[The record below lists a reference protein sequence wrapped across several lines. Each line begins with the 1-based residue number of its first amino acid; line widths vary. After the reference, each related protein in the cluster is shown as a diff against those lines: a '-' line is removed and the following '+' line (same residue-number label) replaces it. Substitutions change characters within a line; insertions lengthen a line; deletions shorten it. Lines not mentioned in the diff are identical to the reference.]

1 MSEVQF
7 RKSLRE
13 AVRGLFTGVLDVGEF
28 DNAMEKTISR
38 NLKQAWKEGALECGI
53 GEDEYSYEEQKAL
66 GDFLVKQYE
75 FIPDFTVAIIDNKK
89 SDSPDLDKLFRRTD
103 LWVNRYLEVQNQAKI
118 MACKDQ
124 KLVWRIN
131 ARGKGCKE
139 HCSSCMRLNGK
150 VKRASYWNK
159 IGIRPQSN
167 SLECGGWR
175 CCCALE
181 VTSEPLSKGRLYW

>member
-1 MSEVQF
+1 MSEDTF
-7 RKSLRE
+7 RKGLRA
-13 AVRGLFTGVLDVGEF
+13 AVRGLFEGVLDVGDF
-28 DNAMEKTISR
+28 DNAMERTINR
-38 NLKQAWKEGALECGI
+38 NIRQAWAEGAAECGI
-53 GEDEYSYEEQKAL
+53 SKDEYSEEEKRAI
-66 GDFLVKQYE
+66 DAFLVEQYKH
-75 FIPDFTVAIIDNKK
+75 IPDFTVAIIDNKK
-89 SDSPDLDKLFRRTD
+89 SEEPDLEKLFRRTD
-103 LWVNRYLEVQNQAKI
+103 LWVNRYLEVQNQAKV
-118 MACKDQ
+118 MACQDQ

-131 ARGKGCKE
+131 AKGKGCKE

-150 VKRASYWNK
+150 VKRASYWNR